1 MHLEDYWKG
10 LLLLAERVRASTE
23 TIDFCFVS
31 FSEAKA
37 EVYLNRRPVP
47 TPGSTLVLAIIN
59 PAVTIDHQRATVFY
73 WEGAVMVLDYVYEIE
88 EDAIDFLGTYM
99 PYCFLSIRARQLDRA
114 VAITHFAQSLDGKIA
129 TLSGDSKWI
138 GNEENLVHA
147 HRMRALCE
155 SILIGS
161 HTLNADRP
169 SLTVRR
175 VEGKNPRRV
184 VLCSSES
191 DFSSLEAD
199 DGSPVLVI
207 GTGDDPCVAH
217 TDYAQLPAG
226 DHGRIAG
233 KDILRHLYQ
242 AGWHSVY
249 VEGGATTTSHLLQDR
264 AIDILQLHVAPLIF
278 GSGIDSFS
286 LPDIGTVGQAIRF
299 EQFYYKPI
307 GNTFMFVGEISDG

>member
-1 MHLEDYWKG
+1 MHPEDYWKG
-10 LLLLAERVRASTE
+10 LLLLAERVRSFDQTV
-23 TIDFCFVS
+23 DFCFVNFAS
-31 FSEAKA
+31 AQP
-37 EVYLNRRPVP
+37 EVYINRLPVP
-47 TPGSTLVLAIIN
+47 NPDSQLVLAIVNPEADIN
-59 PAVTIDHQRATVFY
+59 HQQATVFY
-73 WEGAVMVLDYVYEIE
+73 WEGSVMVLDYVYEME
-88 EDAIDFLGTYM
+88 EEAIDFLGTYM
-99 PYCFLSIRARQLDRA
+99 PYCFLSIRARQLGRA

-155 SILIGS
+155 SILIGAQ
-161 HTLNADRP
+161 TLNADRP

-175 VEGKNPRRV
+175 VEGKNPQRV

-199 DGSPVLVI
+199 ELSPVRVI

-217 TDYAQLPAG
+217 TDYVRLPVG
-226 DHGRIAG
+226 EHDRIAG

-249 VEGGATTTSHLLQDR
+249 VEGGATTTSHLLQDG

-278 GSGIDSFS
+278 GSGIASFS
-286 LPDIGTVGQAIRF
+286 LPDIGTVAQAVRF

-307 GNTFMFVGEISDG
+307 GNTFMFVGEISNG